1 MAHGADG
8 PADAGP
14 VTVRG
19 TDGAAGGL
27 SPELGAVALAREQKC
42 QQTVSGSESD
52 SFALAR
58 EKVAAVAVCITNYQ
72 IGQIHLHLSLA
83 KSVAAAHFKAK
94 MIKCEPINSWP
105 PSVHPLSD
113 SFLSSLS

>member
-42 QQTVSGSESD
+42 QQTVSGSESGY
-52 SFALAR
+52 FALAR
-58 EKVAAVAVCITNYQ
+58 GRRLDETKPGSGLGLSIVAD
-72 IGQIHLHLSLA
+72 LA
-83 KSVAAAHFKAK
+83 KIYGGALTLEESDMGGLKATLRLP
-94 MIKCEPINSWP
+94 MA
-105 PSVHPLSD
+105 
-113 SFLSSLS
+113 